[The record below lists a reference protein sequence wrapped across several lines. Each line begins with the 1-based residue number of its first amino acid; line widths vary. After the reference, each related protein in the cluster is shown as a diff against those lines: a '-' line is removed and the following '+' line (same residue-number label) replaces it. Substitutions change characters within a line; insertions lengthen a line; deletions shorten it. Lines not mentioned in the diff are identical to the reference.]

1 MTLKLAPLPN
11 RTPAKLTILLPPDV
25 HSALTDYAAIYEKT
39 YGKREEI
46 EQLAPVMIETFL
58 NGDAA
63 FKRARKDLQQSE
75 GKD

>member
-1 MTLKLAPLPN
+1 MTLKLSELPN

-25 HSALTDYAAIYEKT
+25 HSALSDYAKIYERT

-63 FKRARKDLQQSE
+63 FKRARKDLHQSN

>member
-1 MTLKLAPLPN
+1 MTLKLSELPN
-11 RTPAKLTILLPPDV
+11 RTPAKLIILLPPEV
-25 HSALTDYAAIYEKT
+25 HSALNDYAKT
-39 YGKREEI
+39 YERTYDKREEI

-63 FKRARKDLQQSE
+63 FKPTRKDLHQSN

>member
-63 FKRARKDLQQSE
+63 FKRARKDLQQNE

>member
-1 MTLKLAPLPN
+1 MTLKLAELPN

-25 HSALTDYAAIYEKT
+25 FEALNDYASVYERT

-46 EQLAPVMIETFL
+46 EQLAPGMIETFL

-63 FKRARKDLQQSE
+63 FKRARRELHQTQKED
-75 GKD
+75 